1 MKKQD
6 EKLNEEFE
14 NEVSDESAGFS
25 GVVRVIS
32 LVIILAGMIIW
43 SPMIAL
49 IIEARFDAVQ
59 PNRYEHI
66 MLSVLIFLLELVLL
80 LVIVF
85 LPAHIRKKMR
95 QRRHHK

>member
-14 NEVSDESAGFS
+14 NEVSDESTVFS

-49 IIEARFDAVQ
+49 IIEARFNAVQ

-66 MLSVLIFLLELVLL
+66 MLSIMVFFLELVVL

-95 QRRHHK
+95 QLRHHK